1 MKRFTLNFT
10 LLLSAIICLSGL
22 VTWLLLSGQPAP
34 AALVLIGIACA
45 VWALYALTGRLVR
58 YISIFASSLET
69 GDTTIH
75 FEVKGDRRLRKMTD
89 TMNRIGTLY
98 RENILQLETRKL
110 YYDRILKVMTH
121 EMRNSITPV
130 ASLAEDIESN
140 PAEYTAERLAEAISI
155 IHDQADGIIRFL
167 DSYFQL
173 TQLPPLARREINATE
188 FLGHLQVLATQECA
202 KRGLSPD
209 VCGFIAP
216 RDLIFNADEALL
228 TQAAVNLIRNSLDA
242 VTGISGAEITVTMTS
257 SSQKVILKVED
268 NGCGI
273 PDAVMDNL
281 FEPFFSTKPGG
292 IGVGL
297 CLSRQIVRRHG
308 GDITVLS
315 REGKGTA
322 MTMSLSIF

>member
-1 MKRFTLNFT
+1 M
-10 LLLSAIICLSGL
+10 SGL
-22 VTWLLLSGQPAP
+22 ATWLLLSGRPAP
-34 AALVLIGIACA
+34 AILSLIVIACA

-58 YISIFASSLET
+58 LISIFASSLET
-69 GDTTIH
+69 GDTTMQ

-89 TMNRIGTLY
+89 DMNRIATRY
-98 RENILQLETRKL
+98 RESNLQLETRKL
-110 YYDRILKVMTH
+110 YYDRILRVMTH

-140 PAEYTAERLAEAISI
+140 PGEYTDERLTEAISI
-155 IHDQADGIIRFL
+155 IHSQAEGIIRFL

-173 TQLPPLARREINATE
+173 TQLPPLNRREISAKE
-188 FLGHLQVLATQECA
+188 FLGHLQVLATQECLQ
-202 KRGLSPD
+202 RGLPSR
-209 VCGFIAP
+209 VCRFIAP
-216 RDLIFNADEALL
+216 RDLAFNADAALL

-242 VTGISGAEITVTMTS
+242 ITGTAEAEITVTMTS
-257 SSQKVILKVED
+257 SHRNVLLKVED

-273 PDAVMDNL
+273 PDDEMDNL

-297 CLSRQIVRRHG
+297 CLSRQIARRHG

-322 MTMSLSIF
+322 MTISLSNF